1 MKWLQSSESS
11 VDNDVILPNIKELV
25 AKRTKELEE
34 LESFQRETEYFSK
47 VCDWTMERLV
57 KKGLHRSDA
66 RVLVDG

>member
-47 VCDWTMERLV
+47 VCDWTM
-57 KKGLHRSDA
+57 KG
-66 RVLVDG
+66 